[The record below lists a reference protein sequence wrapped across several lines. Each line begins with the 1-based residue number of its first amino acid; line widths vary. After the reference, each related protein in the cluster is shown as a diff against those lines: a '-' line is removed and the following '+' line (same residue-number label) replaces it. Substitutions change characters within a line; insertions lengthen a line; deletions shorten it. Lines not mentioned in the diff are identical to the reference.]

1 MFAHLKQ
8 KFFIGFSIFLALYA
22 HPHNILPL
30 LSYMR
35 GNPAKCQV
43 CYIYSQSHLISWNRM
58 SIRECFSFSHQLQ
71 VFHLFESVVK
81 LVPVRGLVNQDKLT
95 SGRIAH
101 CLCQPVC
108 QLATTASKF
117 NKCVSIL
124 KQSCLV
130 KLTQQTGVLDQM
142 LQDTGT
148 IFWL

>member
-1 MFAHLKQ
+1 MFAHLKHQ
-8 KFFIGFSIFLALYA
+8 KTKFFIGFSIFMALYA
-22 HPHNILPL
+22 PHPHNIFPL

-43 CYIYSQSHLISWNRM
+43 CYIYSQ
-58 SIRECFSFSHQLQ
+58 SHQLQ

-81 LVPVRGLVNQDKLT
+81 LVPVRGLVNQEKLT
-95 SGRIAH
+95 SGWIAH
-101 CLCQPVC
+101 CLCQPVS

-130 KLTQQTGVLDQM
+130 KLTQQTGVLD
-142 LQDTGT
+142 
-148 IFWL
+148 